1 MKSDNRNIL
10 FIGLLFLVILI
21 GAYYNHFNN
30 DFHFDDSHTIVNNV
44 HIRKLSN
51 IPEFFTNPQM
61 FSASPAHWGLRPFV
75 TTTLAIDYW
84 LAGGLKPFYFHL
96 STFLWHILLCV
107 LLFFI
112 YKKLLLNTL
121 QQKWVGYAA
130 ILAAGWFAIHTANA
144 ETLNYIISRSDVL
157 STFCIVAS
165 FAVYLLF
172 PAKRKYYFY
181 LIPAMLGVFAKETML
196 VLVMILFF
204 YKLLFEKELSIT
216 DLFKKK
222 NFKPVIQTVVTL
234 LPLFVALVALQV
246 YTLSKVKAIDGIT
259 NPWGYYVLT
268 QSYVWLR
275 YFLAFFIP
283 GNLSADSDWGVIRN
297 VFDERILCGLIFVAA
312 LITTIVKTSA
322 KKETRTIAF
331 GLIWFAVSLLPT
343 SLAPFAEVT
352 NDHRMYFPFVGLV
365 LSVVSFSGLK
375 LAQVTQNTAALKK
388 AIVGLSLFSLM
399 LMGLHAFGV
408 YQRNKVW
415 KTEESLWLDVTV
427 KSPANGRGLMNYG
440 LTQMAKGNY
449 DVANDYFQRSLIYNP
464 YYHTLFINIGI
475 LKGATGKAAEAN
487 EYFQKAILYGS
498 KYVEPYAFY
507 ARFLLKN
514 NRLNEAILMAE
525 KALTIDPYS
534 VMALNISMAV
544 YSQFGYWDKL
554 VDAANKTLA
563 IQPGDATALALLQT
577 AKNKPATTIAAVT
590 KTSTSDDYIN
600 LSLTYYN
607 QKEYQKCIDACL
619 EALKLKPNNADAYNN
634 IGAAYNQL
642 GQWQKGVDACTKA
655 LQLNPNHQLALGNL
669 NWAKS
674 QLKK

>member
-1 MKSDNRNIL
+1 
-10 FIGLLFLVILI
+10 
-21 GAYYNHFNN
+21 
-30 DFHFDDSHTIVNNV
+30 
-44 HIRKLSN
+44 
-51 IPEFFTNPQM
+51 
-61 FSASPAHWGLRPFV
+61 
-75 TTTLAIDYW
+75 
-84 LAGGLKPFYFHL
+84 
-96 STFLWHILLCV
+96 
-107 LLFFI
+107 
-112 YKKLLLNTL
+112 
-121 QQKWVGYAA
+121 
-130 ILAAGWFAIHTANA
+130 
-144 ETLNYIISRSDVL
+144 VL
-157 STFCIVAS
+157 STFCIVVS
-165 FAVYLLF
+165 FAVYILF
-172 PAKRKYYFY
+172 PAKRKYFFY

-204 YKLLFEKELSIT
+204 YQLLFEKEFSIV
-216 DLFKKK
+216 DLFKRK
-222 NFKPVIQTVVTL
+222 NFKQVIQTVITL
-234 LPLFVALVALQV
+234 LPLFVALVAVQV

-283 GNLSADSDWGVIRN
+283 GNLSADSDWGVIKN
-297 VFDERILCGLIFVAA
+297 IFDERILCGLIFVTV
-312 LITTIVKTSA
+312 LMITIVKTSA
-322 KKETRTIAF
+322 KKETRPIAF

-365 LSVVSFSGLK
+365 LSVVNFIALK
-375 LAQVTQNTAALKK
+375 LNQIKQKNASFRK
-388 AIVGLSLFSLM
+388 AIAVVSILSVSLI
-399 LMGLHAFGV
+399 GLHAFGV

-449 DVANDYFQRSLIYNP
+449 DAANDYFQRSLIFNP

-475 LKGATGKAAEAN
+475 LKGATGKATQADEN
-487 EYFQKAILYGS
+487 FKKAILYGS

-507 ARFLLKN
+507 ARYLLQT
-514 NRLNEAILMAE
+514 NRFNEAMLMAE

-534 VMALNISMAV
+534 IMALNTSMAV
-544 YSQFGYWDKL
+544 YSQLGIWDKL
-554 VDAANKTLA
+554 ADAATKILA
-563 IQPGDATALALLQT
+563 IQPGDATALAFLQT
-577 AKNKPATTIAAVT
+577 AKNKPATTTAVV
-590 KTSTSDDYIN
+590 KKPSTSDDYIN
-600 LSLTYYN
+600 LSLIYYN

-642 GQWQKGVDACTKA
+642 GQWPKGIEACTKA
-655 LQLNPNHQLALGNL
+655 LEINPNHQLALGNL